1 MKLHDIV
8 CNELRINRSELGN
21 ILGVSKTT
29 IDAWS
34 DPSRMSKTTEIALK
48 QMLENHRLKEIFE
61 AQANAYRKFLKYAN
75 ENSSI
80 EISDTHRTLIDKI
93 RYVLKEYNLNSL
105 TAAKKLKISFEEL
118 DRIMLLVKY
127 PNFDFLSHFIESF
140 FISEKWLLEDF
151 GKPFSR
157 NFIESKN
164 MESFITEAK
173 KYEQIYI
180 IHCNDNSEYAKIIV
194 KNNKD
199 LFSIFDQDFCI
210 GNFTM
215 ENQEQ
220 KGLFELYNF
229 YNKNKRNTTCYI
241 FDKEDYQNIISG
253 DYFIKNCLKKG
264 KISYLLEDLFDL
276 NSNSNFYQNCKF
288 YKECVD
294 ILNKFI
300 N

>member
-164 MESFITEAK
+164 MESFTTEAK

-241 FDKEDYQNIISG
+241 FDKEDYQNII
-253 DYFIKNCLKKG
+253 
-264 KISYLLEDLFDL
+264 
-276 NSNSNFYQNCKF
+276 
-288 YKECVD
+288 
-294 ILNKFI
+294 
-300 N
+300 